1 MILLGSCILDGSKHT
16 LSCKHLI
23 SLLLISLSLHGANAS
38 ACVLKHL
45 GTANRRSR
53 GISRASMCRDC
64 ILEKRGYM
72 LKAAIE
78 ALYRCG
84 VTGTLRKRIAM
95 LIQEEALLC
104 VVGRF
109 PLPREAHG
117 SIGLYVAASD
127 IDQLYTDV
135 GHAVAA
141 CSLVEEAEVFNEEGM
156 CNLRDAMLCVYTAN
170 YKDDPELEYIYNSM
184 ARRFMKALWWI
195 RSHAHRYVRTA
206 HEVGLHIR
214 ATKVES
220 LWETVPKAFHTWGN
234 VHGKPCKCGYSP
246 LFRERLWELARAGQ
260 SKSFN
265 VPNMRKS
272 LMAKCEGQKYL
283 WEEDM
288 RDLCNSLPR
297 YFAHTISSPETWMPT
312 SNYLSV
318 IRKYLASLYASRV
331 FSCAFRT
338 QKHMLL
344 LYRLP

>member
-1 MILLGSCILDGSKHT
+1 MCRRRILLQRA
-16 LSCKHLI
+16 
-23 SLLLISLSLHGANAS
+23 LLLEPAIKALLHCGA
-38 ACVLKHL
+38 
-45 GTANRRSR
+45 
-53 GISRASMCRDC
+53 
-64 ILEKRGYM
+64 
-72 LKAAIE
+72 
-78 ALYRCG
+78 
-84 VTGTLRKRIAM
+84 TGTLRKRIAM

-104 VVGRF
+104 VVRRF
-109 PLPREAHG
+109 PLSREARG

-141 CSLVEEAEVFNEEGM
+141 CSLVEEAEVFNDEGM

-214 ATKVES
+214 ATKAES

-234 VHGKPCKCGYSP
+234 VHGKPCNCGYSP
-246 LFRERLWELARAGQ
+246 LCRERLWELARAGQ

-265 VPNMRKS
+265 VPNMLKS
-272 LMAKCEGQKYL
+272 LMAKCEHEGYSPYL
-283 WEEDM
+283 SAEDM

-297 YFAHTISSPETWMPT
+297 DFAHAISTPETWMPT
-312 SNYLSV
+312 CNYLSD
-318 IRKYLASLYASRV
+318 IMKYPASLYASRA
-331 FSCAFRT
+331 FSCAFHT

-344 LYRLP
+344 LCRLL

>member
-1 MILLGSCILDGSKHT
+1 M
-16 LSCKHLI
+16 
-23 SLLLISLSLHGANAS
+23 SLSLHGANAS

-53 GISRASMCRDC
+53 GISRASMHRDY
-64 ILEKRGYM
+64 ILEQRGYM

-104 VVGRF
+104 VVRRF
-109 PLPREAHG
+109 PLSREARG

-141 CSLVEEAEVFNEEGM
+141 CSLVEEAEVFNEGGM
-156 CNLRDAMLCVYTAN
+156 CEDRYAILCIDTAN

-184 ARRFMKALWWI
+184 ARRFVKALRWI

-214 ATKVES
+214 ATKAES
-220 LWETVPKAFHTWGN
+220 LWESVPKAFHTWGN
-234 VHGKPCKCGYSP
+234 VHGKPCNCGYSP
-246 LFRERLWELARAGQ
+246 LCCERLWELARAGQ

-272 LMAKCEGQKYL
+272 LRAKCEGGEYNPDL
-283 WEEDM
+283 SAEDM
-288 RDLCNSLPR
+288 RDLCNNLPR
-297 YFAHTISSPETWMPT
+297 DFAHAISSPETWMPT
-312 SNYLSV
+312 CNYLSD
-318 IRKYLASLYASRV
+318 IMKYPASLYASRA
-331 FSCAFRT
+331 FSCAFHT

-344 LYRLP
+344 LCRLL